1 MCDRLRRTLGLW
13 LTVSLLSACFAFPPQ
28 QAAAQQGARVNRALL
43 IGVDD
48 FVSRPSTFPS
58 STNNV
63 FAMQEALQAGNVP
76 FETIMIP
83 ETHVTDAP
91 SLAELINQTFCCA
104 DADDVSY
111 LYISTHGEYDPDHGV
126 EASLLLSDGVTEG
139 RISPAELQAAFDGV
153 AGTKVIILDACYS
166 GAFIGK
172 GMRTQ
177 PEHLYFQGDDFKVL
191 TSSGAMEESWYWNAA
206 SDSDAAADPSASYQ
220 QGAYY
225 FTQALSQSLS
235 PRCGFFADANRD
247 GSVTLSE
254 LYDAL
259 LENHAASTP
268 QVYPQDDDFVVFTYD
283 TREAK
288 LDASERSPIGDVT
301 FSDTTLSEADRRLT
315 IEYIAARPVRV
326 AYQIVSRRDGKW
338 RFDEGQLLYDDVE
351 QYTAFGDEQG
361 AVTAGRKVRT
371 LSLNLQDGQT
381 SGYML
386 VQVVSIDNGKLTVHA
401 GRVIAIPP
409 AQGELELAVETA
421 TQFELGGSRELAIFI
436 RHAFPCQLSV
446 SIVNQAGDTVYRL
459 CHRQSTRPLQ
469 ITPEGSTFYWNGRD
483 REGNLVNAG
492 QYCVRVTGYIGAQTE
507 TVTSDAISFCPR
519 KQGCRLHPSLQ
530 TD

>member
-1 MCDRLRRTLGLW
+1 MCNRLRRTLGLW
-13 LTVSLLSACFAFPPQ
+13 LTVCFLSACFAFPPER
-28 QAAAQQGARVNRALL
+28 ATAQQSARVNRALL
-43 IGVDD
+43 VGVDD

-63 FAMQEALQAGNVP
+63 FAMQEALQACNAP
-76 FETIMIP
+76 FETIVIP
-83 ETHVTDAP
+83 EAQVTDAP
-91 SLAELINQTFCCA
+91 SLADLISQTFGCA
-104 DADDVSY
+104 DEDDVSY
-111 LYISTHGEYDPDHGV
+111 LYISTHGEYDPDNGV

-139 RISPAELQAAFDGV
+139 RLTPAELQAAFDGV

-172 GMRTQ
+172 GMRSQ
-177 PEHLYFQGDDFKVL
+177 PERLYFQGDDFKVL

-206 SDSDAAADPSASYQ
+206 VDASAAENTSGSYQ
-220 QGAYY
+220 QGAFY

-235 PRCGFFADANRD
+235 PRCGFSADTNRD

-254 LYDAL
+254 LYDTL

-268 QVYPQDDDFVVFTYD
+268 QVYPQEDDFVVFTYD
-283 TREAK
+283 PQEAK

-301 FSDTTLSEADRRLT
+301 FSGTTLSEADRRLT
-315 IEYIAARPVRV
+315 IEYVATRPVRV

-338 RFDEGQLLYDDVE
+338 RFDEAQLLYDDVE

-361 AVTAGRKVRT
+361 AVTAGRKVRS

-421 TQFELGGSRELAIFI
+421 ERFETGGARELAIFI

-446 SIVNQAGDTVYRL
+446 SIVDQDGDTVYRL

-483 REGNLVNAG
+483 RDGNLVNAG
-492 QYCVRVTGYIGAQTE
+492 KYCVRVTGYIGEQTE
-507 TVTSDAISFCPR
+507 TVTSNTSTLSPR
-519 KQGCRLHPSLQ
+519 QPGCRLRPSLE